1 MTSLFQIFWNRHH
14 VIIDPYPC
22 RIQLQR
28 CVIYMKKNKLLLR
41 FGVIGMHAY
50 RSRTPKKIRT
60 YFSSQF
66 VAGFFYIPFI
76 YYFDCWFISFYNIYF
91 FAFYVCLFVCFVC
104 CVFCCSFPSAYVLTL
119 SHMNGTEFFKI
130 QTIYN

>member
-41 FGVIGMHAY
+41 FGVIGMYAY
-50 RSRTPKKIRT
+50 RSWTPPKNKNILFFT
-60 YFSSQF
+60 
-66 VAGFFYIPFI
+66 VCGGCFYISFL
-76 YYFDCWFISFYNIYF
+76 YYLGCWFISFYNIYC
-91 FAFYVCLFVCFVC
+91 FAFYVCLFVCL
-104 CVFCCSFPSAYVLTL
+104 FCLCFLLFFSFCIC
-119 SHMNGTEFFKI
+119 FD
-130 QTIYN
+130 TISYERYCILQNTNNI